1 MTRDRSAFIVAHWEF
16 RRYFKWKD
24 QLLGLVFFMV
34 LGAVW
39 AGAAAVATAKRG
51 TVTIALEGVELVS
64 APDGPL
70 RFVRAAS
77 DTQARREALQSGAVR
92 GVLSRQ
98 PDGSFNLLVAKE
110 PSFQSDLLTVLGE
123 AVVAERLAASGM
135 TREALARVLAPP
147 VVDVR
152 FIDSARAQRTGAEK
166 VAAALFIV
174 VLLLAVFTGMA
185 YVFAGITG
193 EKQLRVTESIVA
205 TISPQAWI
213 DGKVLGISAYAL
225 AATVNMILGSLLVA
239 LVAHL
244 TSGFAIPAAAVRPVV
259 VLVLVIYVLL
269 GLLLWNSFFAA
280 VAATISD
287 PNTSAKSSLLFLPV
301 VPVVCSLAVLRDPDG
316 LAARALSLFPLTSA
330 PALPIRF
337 VLSDPGPLDIVAS
350 LALLV
355 GAIWLVRRVAGRIF
369 EIGILMYG
377 KEPTVREI
385 VRWATHRRV
394 A

>member
-1 MTRDRSAFIVAHWEF
+1 MTRDRSAVIVARWEF

-39 AGAAAVATAKRG
+39 AGAAAVATAKRS
-51 TVTIALEGVELVS
+51 TVTIALEGVDLVTP
-64 APDGPL
+64 PDGPL

-77 DTQARREALQSGAVR
+77 DTQVRREALQSGAVR

-135 TREALARVLAPP
+135 TPEALARVLAPP

-205 TISPQAWI
+205 TISAQAWI
-213 DGKVLGISAYAL
+213 DGRSWASPR
-225 AATVNMILGSLLVA
+225 MRSQ
-239 LVAHL
+239 
-244 TSGFAIPAAAVRPVV
+244 P
-259 VLVLVIYVLL
+259 
-269 GLLLWNSFFAA
+269 
-280 VAATISD
+280 
-287 PNTSAKSSLLFLPV
+287 
-301 VPVVCSLAVLRDPDG
+301 
-316 LAARALSLFPLTSA
+316 LS
-330 PALPIRF
+330 I
-337 VLSDPGPLDIVAS
+337 
-350 LALLV
+350 
-355 GAIWLVRRVAGRIF
+355 
-369 EIGILMYG
+369 
-377 KEPTVREI
+377 
-385 VRWATHRRV
+385 
-394 A
+394 